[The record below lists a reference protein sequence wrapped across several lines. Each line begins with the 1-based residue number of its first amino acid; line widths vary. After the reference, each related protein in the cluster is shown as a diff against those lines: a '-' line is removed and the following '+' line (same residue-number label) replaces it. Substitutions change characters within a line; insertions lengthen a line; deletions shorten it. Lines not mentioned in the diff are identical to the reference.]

1 MFRIYLLALGL
12 LVSFQS
18 ESQTESLPKFE
29 FENYSLPTALV
40 ISVKNK
46 DEKQLKQ
53 RVQRWIN
60 SFYTDTTLLD
70 STEGKSEFEITGKSM
85 RLLKIKNLPTDLKY
99 NLKISLRN
107 EKYRLE
113 ISSLA
118 YKYYTEYREISD
130 VNLIKDDIIKQDLLE
145 SRQIIASFLNTLNTN
160 LYKSITE
167 DYNEW

>member
-1 MFRIYLLALGL
+1 
-12 LVSFQS
+12 
-18 ESQTESLPKFE
+18 
-29 FENYSLPTALV
+29 
-40 ISVKNK
+40 
-46 DEKQLKQ
+46 
-53 RVQRWIN
+53 
-60 SFYTDTTLLD
+60 
-70 STEGKSEFEITGKSM
+70 M